1 MTNKRI
7 ARRDLHVSFHGH
19 ILSITA
25 QKQHRGLID
34 RVVGILGGIA
44 RKFKKAIAV

>member
-7 ARRDLHVSFHGH
+7 ARRELHVSFHGH

-25 QKQHRGLID
+25 QKQHGGLIN
-34 RVVGILGGIA
+34 RVVGILGGIV
-44 RKFKKAIAV
+44 RKFKKAIVA